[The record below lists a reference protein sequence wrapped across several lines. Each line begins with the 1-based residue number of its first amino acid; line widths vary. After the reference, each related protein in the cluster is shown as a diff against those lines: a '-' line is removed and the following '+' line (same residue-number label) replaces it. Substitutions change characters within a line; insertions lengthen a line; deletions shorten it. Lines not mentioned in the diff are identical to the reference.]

1 MNFCFHWHRKGEN
14 YIMEAPKAKD
24 ISKMIEKITIKNS
37 NTLKYTAGRTAS
49 RYIVREDGIMEEWDE
64 LDQNGEVINTIGKMV
79 LSKKLFVMA
88 YNAYIKD
95 ER

>member
-1 MNFCFHWHRKGEN
+1 MA
-14 YIMEAPKAKD
+14 APKPKD
-24 ISKMIEKITIKNS
+24 VNKMIGEIATKKN
-37 NTLKYTAGRTAS
+37 NILRYTAGRSAS

-79 LSKKLFVMA
+79 LSKKLFVTA